1 MLAYLSGSS
10 LLTVFPRRFFIRR
23 NSRSAIRSR
32 SRSPQQVTIAAAV
45 VSANIRNFAS
55 LTRRDLSRS
64 GTFSASPL
72 VFVNIGTL
80 ACSSSLPIHRRI
92 EGAGISRAC
101 APVGTTNDFVLEPLS
116 IPDLHCPPPEE
127 DRPVGKPALGA
138 AGAGCRLTRPFY
150 RTGCLLIHV
159 VGSIHS
165 GQA

>member
-1 MLAYLSGSS
+1 MLAYLSVSS

-23 NSRSAIRSR
+23 NSRSSIRSR
-32 SRSPQQVTIAAAV
+32 SRSPQQVNIADAV
-45 VSANIRNFAS
+45 VSANIRNSAS

-64 GTFSASPL
+64 RTFAARPL

-92 EGAGISRAC
+92 EWAGISRAC

-127 DRPVGKPALGA
+127 DRPVRKACPGSGRGGLSSHSP
-138 AGAGCRLTRPFY
+138 
-150 RTGCLLIHV
+150 LL
-159 VGSIHS
+159 
-165 GQA
+165 